1 MPRPLAHSDHK
12 KFVETEGWTKKGTAS
27 AEGKTG
33 NHFCYSLRLNTG
45 EILYTRVSHGSG
57 SINDPSL
64 VASIL
69 REQLHVSEQDFYRCV
84 NDGVLPPRP
93 APENLEVPPEGLD
106 AKLVR
111 NLITKVGLSQSDVA
125 ALSKAEAV
133 EKWNQYLSNQI
144 KRAVRRSG
152 VSHVA

>member
-12 KFVETEGWTKKGTAS
+12 KFVEIEGWTKKGTVSGA
-27 AEGKTG
+27 GKSG
-33 NHFCYSLRLNTG
+33 DHFRYSLRLNTG

-69 REQLHVSEQDFYRCV
+69 REQLRVSEQDFYRCV
-84 NDGVLPPRP
+84 NDGTLPPRP
-93 APENLEVPPEGLD
+93 APDDLEAPVEGLD

-111 NLITKVGLSQSDVA
+111 NLINKVGLSQPEVA
-125 ALSKAEAV
+125 AINKAEAV
-133 EKWNQYLSNQI
+133 ERWLKYLSDN
-144 KRAVRRSG
+144 A
-152 VSHVA
+152 